1 MGVDVD
7 KFSRVLLQ
15 TMPDAVIYSDAEGII
30 QFWNHGAE
38 RMFGFLSSEALG
50 QSLDL
55 IIPENLRKRHWEGYD
70 KTMSTGT
77 SRYESGALL
86 AVPAIRKDG
95 TRISVEFTIVPF
107 HEDGGKMAG
116 IAAVMRDVTKQ
127 FEELR
132 SLRKKVAQSL
142 VPGNK

>member
-1 MGVDVD
+1 MSFDVER
-7 KFSRVLLQ
+7 FSRVLLQ
-15 TMPDAVIYSDAEGII
+15 TMSDAVIYSDAEGIVR
-30 QFWNHGAE
+30 FWNAGAE
-38 RMFGFLSSEALG
+38 RMFGFAESEALG

-77 SRYESGALL
+77 SRYEAGALL

-107 HEDGGKMAG
+107 HDDSGQMAG

-127 FEELR
+127 FEEMR
-132 SLRKKVAQSL
+132 SLRKKLAQSM
-142 VPGNK
+142 VPGKA